1 MAYATARQI
10 ELSEIPVV
18 DIGAL
23 VSGDPAG
30 SAAAGHAM
38 REASERIG
46 FFYVSNHGVPQAAID
61 QVFRTA
67 HDFFALPEEQKGQV
81 KVNGLHRGWI
91 GHGGA
96 KMYTGAK
103 VDLKESFVWGLELPP
118 GDPDVTAGTPLM
130 GPNNWPAAMPSL
142 QQAAYGYYE
151 HVLALGQRVLRGLAL
166 SLGRDAAFFEKR
178 FAKPL
183 ARGSLIWY
191 PPQPPDMGQDQFG
204 VAPHTDY
211 GGLTFLC
218 QDMTGGLQVLNAS
231 GEWVTAHPIPG
242 TFVVNIGDLMH
253 RWTND
258 RFRSNAHRVVNTSG
272 VARQSVA
279 VFYDPAFNTVV
290 DPRDL
295 LDDPTEARHPPITC
309 GEWIVGRFNKAF
321 KYRAGEPD
329 ARA

>member
-10 ELSEIPVV
+10 ELSEIPVL

-23 VSGDPAG
+23 VAGDPAG
-30 SAAAGHAM
+30 SAAAGRAM

-61 QVFRTA
+61 QVFRGA
-67 HDFFALPEEQKGQV
+67 RDFFALPDAQKAKS

-91 GHGGA
+91 GRGGA
-96 KMYTGAK
+96 RKQAAAK
-103 VDLKESFVWGLELPP
+103 VDLKESFVWGLELPD
-118 GDPDVTAGTPLM
+118 GDPDVAARTPLM
-130 GPNNWPAAMPSL
+130 GPNNWPAALPSL
-142 QQAAYGYYE
+142 RQAAYGYYE

-166 SLGRDAAFFEKR
+166 SLGRDAYFFESR

-191 PPQPPDMGQDQFG
+191 PPQSPEMGQDQFG

-211 GGLTFLC
+211 GGLTFLY
-218 QDMTGGLQVLNAS
+218 QDMTGGLQVLNGS

-258 RFRSNAHRVVNTSG
+258 RFRSNAHRVVNSSG

-279 VFYDPAFNTVV
+279 VFNDPAFNTVI

-295 LDDPTEARHPPITC
+295 LDDPEEARHPPITC
-309 GEWIVGRFNKAF
+309 GEWIVGRFNKAI

>member
-10 ELSEIPVV
+10 ELSEIPVL

-23 VSGDPAG
+23 VAGDPAG
-30 SAAAGHAM
+30 SAAAGRAM

-61 QVFRTA
+61 QVFRGA
-67 HDFFALPEEQKGQV
+67 RDFFDLPDAQKAKS

-91 GHGGA
+91 GRGGA
-96 KMYTGAK
+96 RKQAAAK
-103 VDLKESFVWGLELPP
+103 VDLKESFVWGHELPD
-118 GDPDVTAGTPLM
+118 GDPDVAARTPLM
-130 GPNNWPAAMPSL
+130 GPNNWPAALPSL
-142 QQAAYGYYE
+142 RQAAYGYYE
-151 HVLALGQRVLRGLAL
+151 HVLELGQRVLRGLAL
-166 SLGRDAAFFEKR
+166 SLGRDAYFFESR

-191 PPQPPDMGQDQFG
+191 PPQSPEMGQDQFG

-211 GGLTFLC
+211 GGLTFLY
-218 QDMTGGLQVLNAS
+218 QDMTGGLQVLNGS

-279 VFYDPAFNTVV
+279 VFYDPAFNTVI

-295 LDDPTEARHPPITC
+295 LDDPEEARHPPITC
-309 GEWIVGRFNKAF
+309 GEWIVGRFNKAI